1 MWAQG
6 QLQMEGEGEGTSLV
20 WEVWRA
26 QVMGPAQKSK
36 LQDHQAAASWQILS
50 SRIVHTLKC
59 GPTMGEQTWGRS
71 PFRPLNWSLSVR
83 QKIQGLE
90 NQDHGLMRDS
100 CAWGGHVILTWR
112 IPCPLRSMDGRRFF
126 KRQDLGQHSQLLRLI
141 GRTVSKPHYDFV

>member
-36 LQDHQAAASWQILS
+36 FQDHQAAASWQILS

-59 GPTMGEQTWGRS
+59 GPTMREQTWGRS

-100 CAWGGHVILTWR
+100 CA
-112 IPCPLRSMDGRRFF
+112 
-126 KRQDLGQHSQLLRLI
+126 
-141 GRTVSKPHYDFV
+141 